1 MIKLF
6 LRNTKETD
14 KNMSLIFFLYIK
26 MANNYYQKNKEKLQ
40 NEARKRYQYFSEE
53 EKNKKCQYACKQYR
67 NLSEKKKKKRQYGCE
82 RYKNL
87 LENK

>member
-53 EKNKKCQYACKQYR
+53 EKNKKRQYACKQYR
-67 NLSEKKKKKRQYGCE
+67 NLSEKEKKDASIW
-82 RYKNL
+82 L
-87 LENK
+87 